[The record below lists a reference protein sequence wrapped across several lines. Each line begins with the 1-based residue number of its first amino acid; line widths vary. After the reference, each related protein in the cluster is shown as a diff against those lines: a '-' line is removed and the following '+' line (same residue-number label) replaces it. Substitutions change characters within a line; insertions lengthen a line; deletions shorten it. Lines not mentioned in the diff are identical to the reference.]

1 MSTYVQKTNQR
12 DIYQEE
18 SSKIMADFYY
28 FYIWL
33 CVFSRLSI

>member
-1 MSTYVQKTNQR
+1 MSIYAQKTNQR

-28 FYIWL
+28 FY
-33 CVFSRLSI
+33 F